1 MIVSDLPITNQMSN
15 EEIIK
20 QEKEL
25 RKHRIEM
32 RILQLKE
39 LMKKM
44 ESRLIQLEIE
54 INEGDNE

>member
-1 MIVSDLPITNQMSN
+1 MIVSDLPITNQMTN

>member
-1 MIVSDLPITNQMSN
+1 
-15 EEIIK
+15 
-20 QEKEL
+20 
-25 RKHRIEM
+25 M